1 MKNYRLFSFLISLSM
16 VILLL
21 CLPFDSRYSQ
31 KESERMMPE
40 AYYPQQASGQLR
52 LNYYYDRTG
61 RWVKFSDWIPFQ
73 KYKFMP
79 RHLEDFYE
87 LYGLPHGYQVQNLKE
102 NIYLLNQGLAR
113 KFRHPSKSLCKIKTQ
128 EEFHK
133 YRLLMFMQIHYLI
146 MRSFMRIGSLYD
158 KRLLYQH
165 DLDFADDLELS
176 FQIAKSYYKQA
187 FVFEKQS
194 RIYARQANQ
203 YRFILDLPSI
213 ESRLFEMKTGKLNF
227 NRIIRRHISKL
238 EKKQAIIEKFLA
250 KEGRPRPVKKAML
263 KDLKVAP
270 IAPLSPLKF
279 EN

>member
-1 MKNYRLFSFLISLSM
+1 
-16 VILLL
+16 
-21 CLPFDSRYSQ
+21 
-31 KESERMMPE
+31 
-40 AYYPQQASGQLR
+40 
-52 LNYYYDRTG
+52 
-61 RWVKFSDWIPFQ
+61 
-73 KYKFMP
+73 MP